1 MDELVALPD
10 PDIVHRHESAGVV
23 GPALGHHGAW
33 TNNERPLDVGQH
45 THAISAKAMVEGLI
59 DNGLLVTLFKSAAPR
74 LVAQSSSKVHQHIIV
89 EPLRQLDCRGWFV
102 GEMSHDR
109 AVTPCCH
116 DPILAYRCD
125 SFADLQYIDLQYIL
139 GGGEVIEWTP
149 AESLVAEGAYEVATD
164 FQYYAPASADA
175 LLTMHDGLFTFL
187 FPQDGHKPL
196 VSDGKNKEVH
206 KVVVK
211 IHRSMLS
218 L

>member
-1 MDELVALPD
+1 MGN
-10 PDIVHRHESAGVV
+10 R
-23 GPALGHHGAW
+23 
-33 TNNERPLDVGQH
+33 
-45 THAISAKAMVEGLI
+45 
-59 DNGLLVTLFKSAAPR
+59 VTEITC
-74 LVAQSSSKVHQHIIV
+74 V
-89 EPLRQLDCRGWFV
+89 GWFNNARV
-102 GEMSHDR
+102 STG
-109 AVTPCCH
+109 H
-116 DPILAYRCD
+116 DPLQSGRFMILDTHTNLPQYAPLFTGLDPAPVFDWLANSREIEPGTKVEFYGD
-125 SFADLQYIDLQYIL
+125 KVFARVLRPGTGGREDFRWEAHREYIDLQYIL